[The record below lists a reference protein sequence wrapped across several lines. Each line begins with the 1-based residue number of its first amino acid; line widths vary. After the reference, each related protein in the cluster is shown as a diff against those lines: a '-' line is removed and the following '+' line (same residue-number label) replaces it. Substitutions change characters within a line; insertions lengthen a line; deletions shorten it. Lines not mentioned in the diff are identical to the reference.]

1 MSTSGWR
8 CAWLEKSQFSLYGR
22 ITLANGV
29 DGRGDTWIRKT
40 SGREGAAEKLDR
52 PWTMNQGRVQI
63 IAANTYG
70 DATERNN

>member
-1 MSTSGWR
+1 M
-8 CAWLEKSQFSLYGR
+8 
-22 ITLANGV
+22 ANGV